1 LNIFKKISLISA
13 FIAVSIVLSTQI
25 GCNVLGDKSEGII
38 VYDIT
43 YPKPHPESSTQSM
56 MPSEMEFQ
64 FKDDKYINDLSIMG
78 GVISIKYIVDNQ
90 KKELVEYAKIISSK
104 YAAKIDL
111 ATLPTLL
118 KDVPVHTVKLVEG
131 ETKEIAG
138 YTCKKAIVTVADK
151 VPYSFDVYYTTDIAL
166 TDPNWCTPF
175 KDIPGT
181 LMEYQIEKFNVI
193 MRFTAKEVK
202 NLEQDAK
209 EFSMPEGVEYTTPQ
223 VIDAELKEM
232 QE

>member
-1 LNIFKKISLISA
+1 LKIFKKISFVSAVLI
-13 FIAVSIVLSTQI
+13 IAYLLIAQV
-25 GCNVLGDKSEGII
+25 GCDVLGAKTEGVI
-38 VYDIT
+38 VYDMS
-43 YPKPHPESSTQSM
+43 YPKPHPDRSTQAM

-78 GVISIKYIVDNQ
+78 GVISIKYVVDNQ
-90 KKELVEYAKIISSK
+90 KKELVEYAKILSNK
-104 YAAKIDL
+104 FAAKINQS
-111 ATLPTLL
+111 TLPTLL

-138 YTCKKAIVTVADK
+138 YKCKKAVVTVAAKD
-151 VPYSFDVYYTTDIAL
+151 PYTFDVYYTTDIAL

-181 LMEYQIEKFNVI
+181 LMEYQIEKFNVV
-193 MRFTAKEVK
+193 MKFTAKEVK
-202 NLEQDAK
+202 NLAQDVK
-209 EFSMPEGVEYTTPQ
+209 EFSIPEGVEYTTPQ
-223 VIDAELKEM
+223 RIDAELKEM

>member
-1 LNIFKKISLISA
+1 MKIFKKFSFVFAVLTIAYLLISQ
-13 FIAVSIVLSTQI
+13 V
-25 GCNVLGDKSEGII
+25 GCDVLGGKSEGII
-38 VYDIT
+38 VYDVS
-43 YPKPHPESSTQSM
+43 YPRPHPDRSTQAM

-64 FKDDKYINDLSIMG
+64 FKDDKYVNDLSIMG
-78 GVISIKYIVDNQ
+78 GVISIKYFVDNQ
-90 KKELVEYAKIISSK
+90 KKELVEYAKIISDK
-104 YAAKIDL
+104 FAAKINES
-111 ATLPTLL
+111 TLDTLL
-118 KDVPVHTVKLVEG
+118 KDVPVHTVKLIDG

-138 YTCKKAIVTVADK
+138 YTCKKAVVTVAAK
-151 VPYSFDVYYTTDIAL
+151 VPYSFDVYYTTEIAL

-202 NLEQDAK
+202 NLAQDVK
-209 EFSMPEGVEYTTPQ
+209 EFSFPEDVEYTTPQ
-223 VIDAELKEM
+223 KIDAELKAM

>member
-1 LNIFKKISLISA
+1 
-13 FIAVSIVLSTQI
+13 
-25 GCNVLGDKSEGII
+25 
-38 VYDIT
+38 
-43 YPKPHPESSTQSM
+43 M

-78 GVISIKYIVDNQ
+78 GVISIKYVVDNQ
-90 KKELVEYAKIISSK
+90 KKELVEYAKILSNK
-104 YAAKIDL
+104 FAAKINQS
-111 ATLPTLL
+111 TLPTLL

-138 YTCKKAIVTVADK
+138 YKCKKAVVTVAAKD
-151 VPYSFDVYYTTDIAL
+151 PYTFDVYYTTDIAL

-181 LMEYQIEKFNVI
+181 LMEYQIEKFNVV
-193 MRFTAKEVK
+193 MKFTAKEVK
-202 NLEQDAK
+202 NLAQDVK
-209 EFSMPEGVEYTTPQ
+209 EFSIPEGVEYTTPQ
-223 VIDAELKEM
+223 RIDAELKEM